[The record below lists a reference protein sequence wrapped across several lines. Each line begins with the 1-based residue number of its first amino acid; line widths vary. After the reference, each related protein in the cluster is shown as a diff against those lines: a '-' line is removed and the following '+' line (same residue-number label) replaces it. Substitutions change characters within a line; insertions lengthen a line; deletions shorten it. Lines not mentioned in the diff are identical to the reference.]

1 LAEIF
6 KILYSMPQTRYKYTL
21 FGHFMLD
28 FLLLLYKQAF
38 SLDGF
43 ARTDS
48 SFIRAVS

>member
-1 LAEIF
+1 
-6 KILYSMPQTRYKYTL
+6 MPQTRYKYIIAYSV
-21 FGHFMLD
+21 FGHFMLV